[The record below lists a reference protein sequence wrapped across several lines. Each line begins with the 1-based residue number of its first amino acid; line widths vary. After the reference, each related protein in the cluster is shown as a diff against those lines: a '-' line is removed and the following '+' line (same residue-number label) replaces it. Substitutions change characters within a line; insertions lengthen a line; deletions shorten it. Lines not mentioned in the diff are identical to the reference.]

1 MSSRVGEWVAFRMGP
16 ILSDDLRAELHAVD
30 SLYSRRP
37 PPDRFPPLEVIPPTM
52 WYALSAAMLFA
63 VSAVC
68 GQSLSRQ
75 IGGVTANFFRIS
87 IACSSLGLIT
97 WFFYPDQI
105 HPSSFRWFA
114 FSGVLGFGLG
124 DVALFLAYPLLGA
137 RTAVLVN
144 LCWGTLVG
152 AMADRLLIGTQLTPP
167 EIAAATLT
175 LTGVVMAMHREDEPF
190 QWNAGLLLSLFS
202 GTCGGLSLTLSRMAL
217 EIAQSANQPISGPAQ
232 AFQRTVG
239 GLVVGW
245 IAFGVLR
252 YSAREKPIFP
262 KDASPV
268 KLPPLILASSTIG
281 PVIGVS
287 LMQVALQQVGSSA
300 VISAISSTVP
310 IMLLP
315 ISSYIDHKAPT
326 RLAIFGSFLAVGG
339 VAAIAFLRS
348 SVK

>member
-1 MSSRVGEWVAFRMGP
+1 
-16 ILSDDLRAELHAVD
+16 
-30 SLYSRRP
+30 
-37 PPDRFPPLEVIPPTM
+37 M

-75 IGGVTANFFRIS
+75 LGGVTANFFRIT

-97 WFFYPDQI
+97 WFFFPGQI
-105 HPSSFRWFA
+105 HASSFPWFIV
-114 FSGVLGFGLG
+114 SGVLGFGLG

-144 LCWGTLVG
+144 LCVGTLVG
-152 AMADRLLIGTQLTPP
+152 AVADRLCLGTHLAPL

-175 LTGVVMAMHREDEPF
+175 LTGVVLAMHREDEPF

-202 GTCGGLSLTLSRMAL
+202 GTCGGLSLTLSRLAMG
-217 EIAQSANQPISGPAQ
+217 IAQEANQPISGPAQ

-239 GLVVGW
+239 GLFIGW

-252 YSAREKPIFP
+252 YSAKDKPIFP
-262 KDASPV
+262 KGVSRV

-287 LMQVALQQVGSSA
+287 IMQIALQQVGSSA
-300 VISAISSTVP
+300 IISAISSTVP

-315 ISSYIDHKAPT
+315 ISRFIDHKAPT
-326 RLAIFGSFLAVGG
+326 RLAIIGSFLAVGG
-339 VAAIAFLRS
+339 VATMAWLRTR
-348 SVK
+348 